1 MIFIKYVL
9 VVYDVNEKRVNK
21 VHKLLKKYIIW
32 QQNSTFEGNLTS
44 ANIKRMMYELNKKI
58 DQDEDSV
65 MIYFFNSKNV
75 IQKEVDGKDKSN
87 VKNNFI

>member
-58 DQDEDSV
+58 GQDEDSV